1 MWTERTIALGDERS
15 LHVRQAGSGPDLV
28 FIHGA
33 LATGHDWT
41 GPAEPLTRNH
51 RVTIVDRPGHGLS
64 RRPRLEG
71 TPRDQARDILTG
83 LERLGVA
90 RPLVVAHSYGGVVAL
105 AMAEAASDELAGL
118 ILFAPL
124 AFPELRLVEH
134 SILAQRAIPVL
145 GPLLSAIAEASRFD
159 RGMVEMV
166 QKVMFAPAK
175 VPAAWKATYP
185 WDQIVDNA
193 AMVAEGEEAATML
206 PMSPAGTINLF
217 RVRLPVHIVTGT
229 SDRVIEDEG
238 QGKALARLLPQARLT
253 EIEGAGHML
262 HHTHP
267 AALRDA
273 IWDMIAAPAIA

>member
-1 MWTERTIALGDERS
+1 MWKERTIPLGDERS
-15 LHVRQAGSGPDLV
+15 LYVRQSGSGPDLV

-33 LATGHDWT
+33 LTTGHDWT

-71 TPRDQARDILTG
+71 TPRDQARDILAG
-83 LERLGVA
+83 LERLGVT

-134 SILAQRAIPVL
+134 SILAQRAIPVV

-159 RGMVEMV
+159 RAMVEMV
-166 QKVMFAPAK
+166 QKVMFAPAT

-206 PMSPAGTINLF
+206 PMSPAGTINLLW
-217 RVRLPVHIVTGT
+217 VRLPVHVVTGT

-273 IWDMIAAPAIA
+273 IRDMIAAPAIA

>member
-1 MWTERTIALGDERS
+1 MWTEQTIALGNGRS
-15 LHVRQAGSGPDLV
+15 LHVRQAGRGPDIV

-41 GPAEPLTRNH
+41 APAEPLVRRH
-51 RVTIVDRPGHGLS
+51 RVTIVDRPGHGFS

-71 TPRDQARDILTG
+71 TPRDQARDILAG
-83 LERLGVA
+83 LGRLGVE
-90 RPLVVAHSYGGVVAL
+90 RPLVVAHSYGAVVAL
-105 AMAEAASDELAGL
+105 AMAEAASDALAGL

-134 SILAQRAIPVL
+134 SILAQRAIPVV
-145 GPLLSAIAEASRFD
+145 GPFLSALAEASRFD
-159 RGMVEMV
+159 RAMVEMV
-166 QKVMFAPAK
+166 HKVMFAPAK

-185 WDQIVDNA
+185 WDAVLDTA

-206 PMSPAGTINLF
+206 PFSPAGTIDLS
-217 RVRLPVHIVTGT
+217 RVRLPVHVITGT
-229 SDRVIEDEG
+229 SDRVVEDEG

-273 IWDMIAAPAIA
+273 IRDMIAAPAAA